1 MLHEA
6 LRRRQ
11 AEWEALLEE
20 ARAYAHRVREA
31 LGEARVYLFGS
42 VARGEFNLESDID
55 LLVVSPHL
63 PQDPLERLALLHRL
77 GGGRV
82 EPRGLLP
89 EEFARLEAKGALW
102 WLKGAKEL

>member
-55 LLVVSPHL
+55 PFVCYLTPT
-63 PQDPLERLALLHRL
+63 P
-77 GGGRV
+77 GM
-82 EPRGLLP
+82 
-89 EEFARLEAKGALW
+89 
-102 WLKGAKEL
+102 

>member
-1 MLHEA
+1 MLSEA

-31 LGEARVYLFGS
+31 LGEARVYPFGS
-42 VARGEFNLESDID
+42 VARGEFNEDLD

-77 GGGRV
+77 RGGRV
-82 EPRGLLP
+82 EPQGLLP
-89 EEFARLEAKGALW
+89 EEFARLEAEGALW
-102 WLKGAKEL
+102 WPEGAEEL

>member
-1 MLHEA
+1 MLSEA

-42 VARGEFNLESDID
+42 VARGEFNLESDIIFSWS
-55 LLVVSPHL
+55 LLTCPKIPWNASPFST
-63 PQDPLERLALLHRL
+63 ALGEVGWSPGASCRRSSL
-77 GGGRV
+77 G
-82 EPRGLLP
+82 
-89 EEFARLEAKGALW
+89 
-102 WLKGAKEL
+102 